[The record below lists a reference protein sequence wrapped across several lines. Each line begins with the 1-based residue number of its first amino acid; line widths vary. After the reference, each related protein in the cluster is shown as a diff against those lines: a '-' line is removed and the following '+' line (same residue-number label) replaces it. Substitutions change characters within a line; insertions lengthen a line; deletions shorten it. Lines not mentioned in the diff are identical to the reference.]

1 MGRWALGLPQAY
13 RPAFWPWL
21 PAIHRGYQLSKSAL
35 GVENLNRFGWKQP
48 NTFISTGMRAKAMG
62 ADRSRFDNQLTAINN
77 CEPQQDVRSLNNLS
91 IAAHS
96 SLFTW
101 RVAFPKIFY
110 PPVVLGHDFSRRWQ
124 RSVKARPHMHAYLI
138 GLGLFF
144 ATAVF
149 VL

>member
-1 MGRWALGLPQAY
+1 
-13 RPAFWPWL
+13 
-21 PAIHRGYQLSKSAL
+21 
-35 GVENLNRFGWKQP
+35 
-48 NTFISTGMRAKAMG
+48 MRAKAMG

-110 PPVVLGHDFSRRWQ
+110 TPSGSWSRLLTPL
-124 RSVKARPHMHAYLI
+124 AAF
-138 GLGLFF
+138 G
-144 ATAVF
+144 
-149 VL
+149 